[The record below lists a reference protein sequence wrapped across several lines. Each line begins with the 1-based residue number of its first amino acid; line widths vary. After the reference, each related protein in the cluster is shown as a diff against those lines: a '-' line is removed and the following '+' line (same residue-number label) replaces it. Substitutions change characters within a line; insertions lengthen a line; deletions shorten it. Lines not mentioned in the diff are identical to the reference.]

1 MKIKQTPGPAYYPLK
16 AAIKGLKG
24 AQARVGWFESAQ
36 YPDGTPVAGVASVQE
51 YGSAKKSIPPR
62 LGLRATKEDKKSE
75 WAGVANT
82 LAKKVVNGVIPPP
95 GLMDGIGAKAA
106 GDFRRHI
113 TQVQSPALAAA
124 TVRARASRYA
134 SAKKGKAKSL
144 PLSLAKPLVDTG
156 ILLNTL
162 TFETTK

>member
-1 MKIKQTPGPAYYPLK
+1 
-16 AAIKGLKG
+16 
-24 AQARVGWFESAQ
+24 
-36 YPDGTPVAGVASVQE
+36 VQE

-144 PLSLAKPLVDTG
+144 PLSLAKPLVDTA
-156 ILLNTL
+156 ILLDTL